1 MNSSPTHTIE
11 SLPARKAAAALDESA
26 FRILLMPLTHGPKLT
41 SVPFYIME
49 KLETAVTVLG
59 KVSSNLGRS

>member
-1 MNSSPTHTIE
+1 
-11 SLPARKAAAALDESA
+11 
-26 FRILLMPLTHGPKLT
+26 MPLTHGPKLT